1 MGHHPPP
8 PKIPGTKAEGQLLYH
23 LRDEVKEL
31 LSRETSR
38 FPGAQPVSFAARH
51 IQELQQQ
58 DYYVCEKSD
67 GIRCLMYLT
76 EDSGREI
83 TYLID
88 RKNEYYFVDS
98 LHFPTPESEQ
108 SFHVATLVDGEL
120 VNDRE
125 PSGGTQLKYLVFDCL
140 ILSSQKLLH
149 RTLDKRL
156 AHFRDKIFN
165 PYHAL
170 YAKYP
175 EEKEFLPFLVEF
187 KKMER
192 AYGIEMMFR
201 SILPSLPHG
210 NDGLIFTCRNTPYKF
225 GTDPHI
231 LKWKPA
237 NENSIDF
244 RLVLDIPECDPDS
257 EDEARGLTIPYKD
270 YSVMPGFLLYVQ
282 GNGRETHWGTMHVE
296 TTDWE
301 SIKALEKP
309 LDDSIVEC
317 NQDDQ
322 HRWRFMRIR
331 EDKYE
336 PNHVSTVESVIESIQ
351 DRIEATHLIDVSGKI
366 RDAWKARNPEE
377 GGALRKVS
385 ATTPTNPSVSATNG
399 ANGIYRDI
407 STGQKRKLANGIGT
421 DVDGISKR
429 RITPQPSSG
438 PTG

>member
-1 MGHHPPP
+1 MGNYPPP
-8 PKIPGTKAEGQLLYH
+8 PHIPGTKQEGQLLH
-23 LRDEVKEL
+23 TLRAEVAEL
-31 LSRETSR
+31 LSRDNQR
-38 FPGAQPVSFAARH
+38 FPGAQPVSFAAKH

-76 EDSGREI
+76 EDQGNEI

-88 RKNEYYFVDS
+88 RKNDYYYVKS
-98 LHFPTPESEQ
+98 LHFPTLDSEQ

-125 PSGGTQLKYLVFDCL
+125 PSGRIQLKYLVFDCL
-140 ILSSQKLLH
+140 ILSDYKLLH

-156 AHFRDKIFN
+156 AHFRDKLFN

-170 YAKYP
+170 YEKYP
-175 EEKEFLPFLVEF
+175 EEKQFLPFVVEF

-231 LKWKPA
+231 IKWKPA

-244 RLVLDIPECDPDS
+244 RLVLDIPDCDPDS
-257 EDEARGLTIPYKD
+257 EDEERGVTTPYKD
-270 YSVMPGFLLYVQ
+270 YSAFPGFLLYIQ
-282 GNGRETHWGTMHVE
+282 GNGRDIHWGTMHVE
-296 TTDWE
+296 TAEWD

-309 LDDSIVEC
+309 LDEAIVEC
-317 NQDDQ
+317 FQDEQ
-322 HRWRFMRIR
+322 HRWRFMRLR

-336 PNHVSTVESVIESIQ
+336 PNHLSTVESVIDSIQ
-351 DRIEATHLIDVSGKI
+351 DRIEESDLIAVSSKI

-377 GGALRKVS
+377 GGAPRKGS
-385 ATTPTNPSVSATNG
+385 ATVPAPLPTSATNG
-399 ANGIYRDI
+399 ANGVYRDI
-407 STGQKRKLANGIGT
+407 GSGQKRKLGDETDGLSANGT
-421 DVDGISKR
+421 NKR
-429 RITPQPSSG
+429 RTTPKPNSD
-438 PTG
+438 PA

>member
-1 MGHHPPP
+1 MGNYPPP
-8 PKIPGTKAEGQLLYH
+8 PQIPGEKIVGQELHALRAE
-23 LRDEVKEL
+23 VANL
-31 LSRETSR
+31 LSRESIR
-38 FPGAQPVSFAARH
+38 FPGAQPVSFAAKH

-76 EDSGREI
+76 EVNGEE
-83 TYLID
+83 TTFLID
-88 RKNEYYFVDS
+88 RKNDYYDVKL
-98 LHFPTPESEQ
+98 LHFPIPESEQ
-108 SFHVATLVDGEL
+108 KYHVGTLIDGEL

-140 ILSSQKLLH
+140 ILSDYKMLH

-156 AHFRDKIFN
+156 AHFRDKVFN

-170 YAKYP
+170 YEKYP
-175 EEKEFLPFLVEF
+175 NEKQFVPFLVEF

-231 LKWKPA
+231 LKWKPV

-244 RLVLDIPECDPDS
+244 RLILEIPECNPDS
-257 EDEARGLTIPYKD
+257 EDEERGLTSPYKD
-270 YSVMPGFLLYVQ
+270 YSAMPGFSLSIQ
-282 GNGRETHWGTMHVE
+282 GNGREIPWGRMYVE
-296 TTDWE
+296 PMEWD
-301 SIKALEKP
+301 SLKALEKP
-309 LDDSIVEC
+309 LDEAIVEC
-317 NQDDQ
+317 FQDDE
-322 HRWRFMRIR
+322 HRWRFMRLR

-336 PNHVSTVESVIESIQ
+336 PNHLSTVESVIDSIQ
-351 DRIEATHLIDVSGKI
+351 DRIEESDLIAVSGRI

-377 GGALRKVS
+377 GGTMRRGTSTAL
-385 ATTPTNPSVSATNG
+385 ATLSVPTMNGTNKET
-399 ANGIYRDI
+399 
-407 STGQKRKLANGIGT
+407 SSGQKRKLSDET
-421 DVDGISKR
+421 DSMNPDGSNKKR
-429 RITPQPSSG
+429 ATP
-438 PTG
+438 